1 VSYITIG
8 GARSAG
14 LREQP
19 LFREHVATTL
29 RRSMSRNA
37 CKFRHPPSVVE
48 VTSMGTSQLW
58 SQEMTTP
65 LGSMIAAV
73 SDRGLVLCEFVDRPM
88 LPTQL
93 QRVESICDGT
103 VVSGRHEILA
113 QTQRELDEYFAG
125 ERESFTVPLVL
136 DGSSFQTMVWREL
149 QRIPFGTTTSYD
161 AIATRL
167 DRPGA
172 ARAVGRANGDNRIA
186 IIVPCHRVIN
196 ADGSLS
202 GYGGGKHRK
211 RWLLKHE
218 RRGEQLAF
226 EEME

>member
-1 VSYITIG
+1 
-8 GARSAG
+8 
-14 LREQP
+14 
-19 LFREHVATTL
+19 
-29 RRSMSRNA
+29 
-37 CKFRHPPSVVE
+37 
-48 VTSMGTSQLW
+48 MGTSQLW

-65 LGSMIAAV
+65 LGPMIAVAG
-73 SDRGLVLCEFVDRPM
+73 DRGLVLCEFVDRPM

-93 QRVESICDGT
+93 QRIESICDGT
-103 VVSGRHEILA
+103 VVSGRHEVLA
-113 QTQRELDEYFAG
+113 QTQVELDEYFDG
-125 ERESFTVPLVL
+125 KRETFTMPLML
-136 DGSSFQTMVWREL
+136 DGSPFQMSVWREL

-161 AIATRL
+161 SIATRVA
-167 DRPGA
+167 RPGA

-211 RWLLKHE
+211 QWLLTHE

-226 EEME
+226 DAME

>member
-1 VSYITIG
+1 MLDS
-8 GARSAG
+8 
-14 LREQP
+14 RESGR
-19 LFREHVATTL
+19 LKGRDT
-29 RRSMSRNA
+29 
-37 CKFRHPPSVVE
+37 CKFRHLQSVVE
-48 VTSMGTSQLW
+48 AIAMDTRQLW
-58 SQEMTTP
+58 SQELTTP
-65 LGSMIAAV
+65 LGAMIAAV

-93 QRVESICDGT
+93 KRIESLCGGAVATGD
-103 VVSGRHEILA
+103 HEILA

-125 ERESFTVPLVL
+125 ERETFTMPLVL
-136 DGSSFQTMVWREL
+136 DGSPFQMSVWREL
-149 QRIPFGTTTSYD
+149 QRIPFGATTSYD
-161 AIATRL
+161 SIATRL
-167 DRPGA
+167 HKPGA

-226 EEME
+226 EAME

>member
-1 VSYITIG
+1 
-8 GARSAG
+8 
-14 LREQP
+14 
-19 LFREHVATTL
+19 
-29 RRSMSRNA
+29 MS
-37 CKFRHPPSVVE
+37 
-48 VTSMGTSQLW
+48 TSRLW

-73 SDRGLVLCEFVDRPM
+73 SDRGLVLCEFIDRPM

-93 QRVESICDGT
+93 KRIESLCGGA
-103 VVSGRHEILA
+103 VVTGEHDILA
-113 QTQRELDEYFAG
+113 QTQHELDEYFAG
-125 ERESFTVPLVL
+125 RREAFTMPLVL
-136 DGSSFQTMVWREL
+136 DGSPFQMRVWREL
-149 QRIPFGTTTSYD
+149 QRIPFGATTSYD
-161 AIATRL
+161 SIATRL
-167 DRPGA
+167 DKPGA

-211 RWLLKHE
+211 QWLLKHE

>member
-1 VSYITIG
+1 
-8 GARSAG
+8 
-14 LREQP
+14 
-19 LFREHVATTL
+19 
-29 RRSMSRNA
+29 
-37 CKFRHPPSVVE
+37 
-48 VTSMGTSQLW
+48 MGTSQLW
-58 SQEMTTP
+58 SQEMSTP
-65 LGSMIAAV
+65 LGPMIAAV
-73 SDRGLVLCEFVDRPM
+73 SDHALVLCEFADRPM

-93 QRVESICDGT
+93 QRIESLSGGS
-103 VVSGRHEILA
+103 VVSGEHEILA
-113 QTQRELDEYFAG
+113 RTQRELDEYFAG

-136 DGSSFQTMVWREL
+136 DGSPFQMSVWREL

-161 AIATRL
+161 SIAIRL

-226 EEME
+226 EAME

>member
-1 VSYITIG
+1 
-8 GARSAG
+8 
-14 LREQP
+14 
-19 LFREHVATTL
+19 
-29 RRSMSRNA
+29 
-37 CKFRHPPSVVE
+37 
-48 VTSMGTSQLW
+48 MGTSQLR

-65 LGSMIAAV
+65 LGPMIAV
-73 SDRGLVLCEFVDRPM
+73 GGDRGLVLCEFVDRPM

-93 QRVESICDGT
+93 RRIESICDGT
-103 VVSGRHEILA
+103 VVSGRHEVLA
-113 QTQRELDEYFAG
+113 QTQVELDEYFDG
-125 ERESFTVPLVL
+125 KRETFTMPLML
-136 DGSSFQTMVWREL
+136 DGSPFQMSVWREL

-161 AIATRL
+161 WIATRL

-211 RWLLKHE
+211 QWLLKHE

-226 EEME
+226 DAME

>member
-1 VSYITIG
+1 VST
-8 GARSAG
+8 R
-14 LREQP
+14 
-19 LFREHVATTL
+19 
-29 RRSMSRNA
+29 
-37 CKFRHPPSVVE
+37 
-48 VTSMGTSQLW
+48 QLW
-58 SQEMTTP
+58 SQELTTP

-73 SDRGLVLCEFVDRPM
+73 SDRGLVLCEFIDRPM

-93 QRVESICDGT
+93 KRIESLCGGAVAT
-103 VVSGRHEILA
+103 GEHEILS
-113 QTQRELDEYFAG
+113 QTQHELDEYFAG
-125 ERESFTVPLVL
+125 QRETFTMPLVL
-136 DGSSFQTMVWREL
+136 DGSPFQMSVWREL
-149 QRIPFGTTTSYD
+149 QQIPFGATTSYD
-161 AIATRL
+161 SIATRL
-167 DRPGA
+167 DKPGA

-226 EEME
+226 EAME